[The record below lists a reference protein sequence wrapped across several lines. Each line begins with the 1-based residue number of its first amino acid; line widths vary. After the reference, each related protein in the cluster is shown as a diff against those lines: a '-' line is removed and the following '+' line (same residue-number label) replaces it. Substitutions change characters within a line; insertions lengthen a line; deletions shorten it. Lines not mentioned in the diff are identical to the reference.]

1 MQAFIVFFR
10 KYYAIFASLSIFS
23 LLKAII
29 CEKKCLHICICAIFV
44 VTLQPIMK
52 KYVFFIFLTALL
64 TGCNKPSKVEQFR
77 AEKHLRDSSA
87 LVEQQR
93 SLAFYE
99 EQMEALT
106 HQADSL
112 LPLFSYE
119 KNEKYQDNGYYVVK
133 IERLNQKVYDLRVMV
148 RDDGAEMLVYRS
160 GKRLTSEEA
169 NAIKNAHEA
178 LERAQHLQ
186 IVMHDLKELQNRI
199 TKTSLEIQKYQK
211 RL

>member
-1 MQAFIVFFR
+1 
-10 KYYAIFASLSIFS
+10 
-23 LLKAII
+23 
-29 CEKKCLHICICAIFV
+29 
-44 VTLQPIMK
+44 MK

-93 SLAFYE
+93 SLAYYE
-99 EQMEALT
+99 QQMEALT
-106 HQADSL
+106 QQADSL

-148 RDDGAEMLVYRS
+148 RDDGDEMLVYRS
-160 GKRLTSEEA
+160 GKRLSSDEA

-178 LERAQHLQ
+178 LERAKHLQ
-186 IVMHDLKELQNRI
+186 FVIHDLKELQNRI

>member
-1 MQAFIVFFR
+1 
-10 KYYAIFASLSIFS
+10 
-23 LLKAII
+23 
-29 CEKKCLHICICAIFV
+29 
-44 VTLQPIMK
+44 MK

-106 HQADSL
+106 LQADSL

-160 GKRLTSEEA
+160 GKRL
-169 NAIKNAHEA
+169 K
-178 LERAQHLQ
+178 L
-186 IVMHDLKELQNRI
+186 
-199 TKTSLEIQKYQK
+199 
-211 RL
+211 

>member
-1 MQAFIVFFR
+1 
-10 KYYAIFASLSIFS
+10 
-23 LLKAII
+23 
-29 CEKKCLHICICAIFV
+29 
-44 VTLQPIMK
+44 MK

-99 EQMEALT
+99 EQMETLT

-148 RDDGAEMLVYRS
+148 RDDGTEMLVYRS
-160 GKRLTSEEA
+160 GKRLSSDEA
-169 NAIKNAHEA
+169 NAIKNAREA